1 MDFAELFTEGVQQ
14 VLPAVHARGLSSYF
28 DYDGPHVEA
37 SVADARIRCALHRVL
52 RALTEIADQG
62 VATFTA
68 VAEHLVRDRYAITMY
83 AAAIG
88 RCAPDDAVSK
98 VLSRLQLHDAM
109 VRAPAVPDLVRKA
122 SGTCPITGAAVSF
135 FSRRGEGLVLTWRTL
150 KAVLSAEPGDP
161 GLDAGGAAAWLVCP
175 TLDGLSLVQGRLARL
190 GWTVSEFPSLDA
202 VQARLVTG
210 ESPMLLLVAES
221 ADSSLLPRLEE
232 MAKRLPAT
240 WIVLTAY
247 AGATVVKHRG
257 HSAVDIRLLPLS
269 PGELESFTRH
279 VDHGTSTIDSR
290 SSAPMPLYVRDQRR
304 VLVVDDNVVN
314 QLVARGLLEALGYEV
329 DVASNGEH
337 AIAHCRTTPPE
348 LVVMDI
354 NMPVLDGM
362 QAATRLRDLQCCGLM
377 PPFPIIAA
385 TTDHSSQCRQ
395 ECLAAGMDGYV
406 EKPLSFQSLQ
416 DEVLRVLPSRP
427 VTDCRSLSH

>member
-1 MDFAELFTEGVQQ
+1 MDFAELFTEGARQ

-28 DYDGPHVEA
+28 DYHGPHVEA
-37 SVADARIRCALHRVL
+37 LVGDARIRCALHRVL
-52 RALTEIADQG
+52 RALTDIADQG
-62 VATFTA
+62 VVTFTA
-68 VAEHLVRDRYAITMY
+68 DAERLARDRYAITVH

-88 RCAPDDAVSK
+88 RSVPDDAVSK
-98 VLSRLQLHDAM
+98 VLARLHLHDVALH
-109 VRAPAVPDLVRKA
+109 APDAVRKA

-135 FSRRGEGLVLTWRTL
+135 FGRRGEGLVLTWRTL
-150 KAVLSAEPGDP
+150 QAVLSAEPGDAE
-161 GLDAGGAAAWLVCP
+161 LDAAGAAAWLVCP

-190 GWTVSEFPSLDA
+190 GWAVSEFSSLDA
-202 VQARLVTG
+202 VQVRLATG

-221 ADSSLLPRLEE
+221 DGASLLPRLEE

-240 WIVLTAY
+240 WIVLAAY
-247 AGATVVKHRG
+247 AGAPVVKHRG
-257 HSAVDIRLLPLS
+257 DSAVDIRLLPLS

-279 VDHGTSTIDSR
+279 VDHGTSTFDSR
-290 SSAPMPLYVRDQRR
+290 SSAPTPLYVRDRRR

-337 AIAHCRTTPPE
+337 AIAYCRATPPD

-362 QAATRLRDLQCCGLM
+362 QAAMRLRDLQCAGLM

-385 TTDHSSQCRQ
+385 TAEHSSRCRQ
-395 ECLAAGMDGYV
+395 GCFAAGMDGYI
-406 EKPLSFQSLQ
+406 EKPLSFQSLE

-427 VTDCRSLSH
+427 LTRGGAVPH